1 MDEPLRAQR
10 TALQISPWL
19 TKALIWFS
27 NLLLLNLSSQLLCL
41 GRWSSAPFFP
51 PPIYAALVGG
61 AGWVP
66 AGLVGQNWS
75 ASARLGLI
83 AASSSGPGQSF
94 SQPCA
99 RFQFLSSTVISIH
112 VKASCTCLLTSPN
125 PSTTSTHSYHI
136 APCSGHFI
144 SAVNEDNVDL
154 IIRNLQRGALRSAL
168 PRIITVNT
176 VMLSYAV

>member
-1 MDEPLRAQR
+1 MDEPLRAWR

-75 ASARLGLI
+75 ASTRLGLI
-83 AASSSGPGQSF
+83 TASSSGLGQSF

-99 RFQFLSSTVISIH
+99 WLQFLCSTVISIH
-112 VKASCTCLLTSPN
+112 VKASGTRLLTSLS
-125 PSTTSTHSYHI
+125 PSTTTHISSTSYHTQ
-136 APCSGHFI
+136 ATLFLLWMKMMWI
-144 SAVNEDNVDL
+144 SLFKTYNEL
-154 IIRNLQRGALRSAL
+154 CYNLLYL
-168 PRIITVNT
+168 E
-176 VMLSYAV
+176 

>member
-1 MDEPLRAQR
+1 MDEPLRARR

-41 GRWSSAPFFP
+41 GRWSCAPFFS
-51 PPIYAALVGG
+51 PPIYAVLVGG

-75 ASARLGLI
+75 AWARLGLI
-83 AASSSGPGQSF
+83 AASSSGLGQSF

-99 RFQFLSSTVISIH
+99 WLEFLHSTVISIH
-112 VKASCTCLLTSPN
+112 VKPSGTRRLTSLN
-125 PSTTSTHSYHI
+125 PFRHYTHSYHI
-136 APCSGHFI
+136 SPHSGFFI
-144 SAVNEDNVDL
+144 PAVIEDNVDL
-154 IIRNLQRGALRSAL
+154 IHYSIPTMSC
-168 PRIITVNT
+168 TT
-176 VMLSYAV
+176 SCST

>member
-1 MDEPLRAQR
+1 MDEPLRAQQ

-51 PPIYAALVGG
+51 PPIYAELVGG

-66 AGLVGQNWS
+66 AGLAGQNWS
-75 ASARLGLI
+75 ASARLGPI
-83 AASSSGPGQSF
+83 AASSSGLGQSF

-99 RFQFLSSTVISIH
+99 WLQFLCSTVISIH
-112 VKASCTCLLTSPN
+112 VKASGTRLLTSLN
-125 PSTTSTHSYHI
+125 PYTTTYHI
-136 APCSGHFI
+136 SWCLGHFI
-144 SAVNEDNVDL
+144 SAV
-154 IIRNLQRGALRSAL
+154 IKARGSHYSNPTTSCTAIWS
-168 PRIITVNT
+168 T
-176 VMLSYAV
+176 